1 MGNVNNVVIGRI
13 GEEAAAGMLEAEGYR
28 ILERNYMSPEGE
40 IDIIAEKDADIVFIE
55 VKARRGLLYGRPCEA
70 VSARKRQRLKSAAVC
85 YLRER
90 TPGERI
96 YGRMRFDVV
105 EVVVNHIMDAF

>member
-1 MGNVNNVVIGRI
+1 MRI
-13 GEEAAAGMLEAEGYR
+13 SFSSRSKRGEG
-28 ILERNYMSPEGE
+28 I
-40 IDIIAEKDADIVFIE
+40 
-55 VKARRGLLYGRPCEA
+55 LYGRPCEA
-70 VSARKRQRLKSAAVC
+70 VNARKRRRLKSAAVC

>member
-55 VKARRGLLYGRPCEA
+55 VKARRGILYGRPCEA
-70 VSARKRQRLKSAAVC
+70 VNARK
-85 YLRER
+85 
-90 TPGERI
+90 TPGDRI
-96 YGRMRFDVV
+96 YGRMSFDVV